1 MNSKR
6 MKMEKIE
13 KLVFSKS
20 ICKTKKAFKIF
31 RENNKKHFIEK
42 KNYVFKCHS
51 ADIVNLQKRNKNR

>member
-20 ICKTKKAFKIF
+20 ICKTKKLLKFLEKTT
-31 RENNKKHFIEK
+31 KKHFIEK
-42 KNYVFKCHS
+42 KTMYSNVT
-51 ADIVNLQKRNKNR
+51 VLTL